1 MLSIGDE
8 FEEKEVPTHSS
19 SGKRERK
26 RERERERE
34 REAGVLIVTFAPL
47 AITMHANIYSCMVTY
62 YLVCT
67 AQAWNGV

>member
-19 SGKRERK
+19 SGK
-26 RERERERE
+26 RERE

-67 AQAWNGV
+67 AQARSGV

>member
-19 SGKRERK
+19 SGK
-26 RERERERE
+26 RERERE